1 MIILIKIVKFQSN
14 QIKVIKNKQYKNSS
28 KNLQKIIYKFKIH
41 ILNWFN
47 GINIVQKLQVL

>member
-1 MIILIKIVKFQSN
+1 MIILIKIVKFQNN

-28 KNLQKIIYKFKIH
+28 KNQQKIIYKFKIH

-47 GINIVQKLQVL
+47 GINTVQKLQVL